1 MAEYFT
7 DEELYLRLL
16 DINDYF
22 RTNNDMI
29 LIDYEFKRASVFT
42 LDHDKIPMNKG
53 KRMQE
58 SPMEKVDPIILKVIT
73 VLGMQPIGSMVPLML
88 FVQTKNDIIDEM
100 KLREKQRLD
109 AIRAYQGEL
118 NKEVANKEYYH
129 AFLGNDL
136 IKTMSDLSLKAFLHD
151 FRMLRRERLEELH
164 RLQKIMYHRFR
175 KGLPSWKGIDADK
188 GFAQSFNIK
197 LDPAT
202 INEFMNPLAEIN
214 LHYCKYKI
222 HALEVELC
230 YINCNT
236 KVIGKELRRRSD
248 LKKVKTNAKNSR
260 ELANEMLDDKYSACI
275 LENEL
280 EDGRVVQQVVE
291 SEDRKDERRRLNR
304 KLDRAEDLVRNKAAL
319 FDDCTSFDKIDRS
332 KVQQALEDRLP
343 IYVYNKSKGDYQI
356 IGCYD
361 FRHCYISDIIDEV
374 ISRMV
379 AKANESAG
387 GGY

>member
-164 RLQKIMYHRFR
+164 RLQKIMYHGCR
-175 KGLPSWKGIDADK
+175 KGLPSG
-188 GFAQSFNIK
+188 
-197 LDPAT
+197 
-202 INEFMNPLAEIN
+202 
-214 LHYCKYKI
+214 
-222 HALEVELC
+222 
-230 YINCNT
+230 
-236 KVIGKELRRRSD
+236 
-248 LKKVKTNAKNSR
+248 
-260 ELANEMLDDKYSACI
+260 
-275 LENEL
+275 
-280 EDGRVVQQVVE
+280 
-291 SEDRKDERRRLNR
+291 
-304 KLDRAEDLVRNKAAL
+304 
-319 FDDCTSFDKIDRS
+319 
-332 KVQQALEDRLP
+332 
-343 IYVYNKSKGDYQI
+343 
-356 IGCYD
+356 
-361 FRHCYISDIIDEV
+361 
-374 ISRMV
+374 
-379 AKANESAG
+379 
-387 GGY
+387 